1 MLQFELTEERKVVNK
16 FKISP
21 IPTEKQIKEIAD
33 LQNKYTFYYKVKS
46 DTFNVFWIEGE
57 VSFPNKLISAVL
69 DILVQPV
76 EVSKDPEQMTCR
88 LKDEP
93 STKDVTYFTD
103 EILLTS
109 KQAGKIEPIIDH
121 FFSDKFSYAVEGD
134 VLKVSYKCATYRA
147 ILNNL
152 LKDIEKEYILLFT
165 VEDIS
170 EANAVE
176 FIRAVKDE
184 LKGTEF
190 MIYQSKYLEGN
201 LKLLTRNE
209 PWILKVLESH
219 AQKIKRDAEYFKQIF
234 EKYETEIRQRLA
246 RHWAVDHDVEYAQ
259 LFDNF
264 YNEMRRV
271 WDLKQ

>member
-21 IPTEKQIKEIAD
+21 TPTEKQIKEIAE
-33 LQNKYTFYYKVKS
+33 LQNKYAFYYKVKS
-46 DTFNVFWIEGE
+46 DTFNIFWIEGE

-69 DILVQPV
+69 DILVRPV
-76 EVSKDPEQMTCR
+76 ETSKDPEQMTCG
-88 LKDEP
+88 LKDV
-93 STKDVTYFTD
+93 STTKDVTCFTD
-103 EILLTS
+103 EFLLTP

-121 FFSDKFSYAVEGD
+121 FFNDKFSYVVEGD

-152 LKDIEKEYILLFT
+152 LKDIEREYILLFT

-170 EANAVE
+170 EANAGE
-176 FIRAVKDE
+176 FIRVVKDE

>member
-1 MLQFELTEERKVVNK
+1 MFQFELTEERKVVNK

-76 EVSKDPEQMTCR
+76 EVSKEPEQTTCR
-88 LKDEP
+88 LNDEP
-93 STKDVTYFTD
+93 TAKDVTYFAD
-103 EILLTS
+103 EILLTP
-109 KQAGKIEPIIDH
+109 KQAGKIEPIIDL
-121 FFSDKFSYAVEGD
+121 FFSDKFTYVVKGD
-134 VLKVSYKCATYRA
+134 VLRVGYKCATYRA

-152 LKDIEKEYILLFT
+152 LKDIEKENILLFT

-170 EANAVE
+170 EANANE

-184 LKGTEF
+184 LKGFEL
-190 MIYQSKYLEGN
+190 MIYQSKYLEGS
-201 LKLLTRNE
+201 LKLLARNE
-209 PWILKVLESH
+209 PRILKALESH

-234 EKYETEIRQRLA
+234 EKYEAEIRQRLA
-246 RHWAVDHDVEYAQ
+246 RHWAVDQDVEYAQ
-259 LFDNF
+259 LFDKF